1 MKTRFAVAN
10 LITTKAGG
18 APKAAGGGYSLRQ
31 LLGYLWRAYHIRW
44 NRVRGGFGSSRME
57 RRSWGIRKI
66 PRLS

>member
-31 LLGYLWRAYHIRW
+31 LLGYLWRAYHIR
-44 NRVRGGFGSSRME
+44 
-57 RRSWGIRKI
+57 
-66 PRLS
+66 